1 MKDTFASCLQ
11 YFSSKNVLT
20 EHKKV
25 CSNINGTQSSISFS
39 LFKSTSSLFSSF
51 NLLLKNLFNG
61 E

>member
-25 CSNINGTQSSISFS
+25 FLNIIGAQTVKVQKAAII
-39 LFKSTSSLFSSF
+39 FKNIF
-51 NLLLKNLFNG
+51 K
-61 E
+61 